1 MVKIEI
7 TRKDGDEAGKM
18 YNKYKKKRIGKT
30 ENHKKLWITLV
41 LMILV
46 IFAGVAV
53 YGMYQRIDI
62 TQKENNGNNV
72 AKLSQTVEQVEEKS
86 KELADV
92 IEEVTNCVVG
102 ISKIKNNGSS
112 IFLKDGVDKLGIG
125 TGIIVS
131 ADGYILTNEH
141 VSGGRYSTCYVTLD
155 NGKSYNGT
163 VTWSDSDLD
172 LAIVKILAGGLPYAE
187 LGDSNNIRVGTTV
200 YAIGNPI
207 GFEFQRT
214 VTSGIISGKNR
225 TIKLEEENKTSYMAD
240 LIQTDA
246 TINPGNS
253 GGPLITADGKVIG
266 INTVKITSAE
276 GIGFAVP
283 INVVKPIIGKYS
295 QNIEFEEATIGIF
308 AYDKDVIPYLDSNI
322 TFENGIYVVE
332 VTKNGPAEKA
342 GLKESDIIT
351 KIDNIELNKM
361 NDLKSYLYTKNPND
375 EVVLS
380 VLRNKQTQE
389 ITVKLGRK

>member
-1 MVKIEI
+1 
-7 TRKDGDEAGKM
+7 M
-18 YNKYKKKRIGKT
+18 YNKYKKKRIRKT

>member
-18 YNKYKKKRIGKT
+18 YNKYKKKRIRKT

-141 VSGGRYSTCYVTLD
+141 VSGGRYST
-155 NGKSYNGT
+155 
-163 VTWSDSDLD
+163 
-172 LAIVKILAGGLPYAE
+172 
-187 LGDSNNIRVGTTV
+187 
-200 YAIGNPI
+200 
-207 GFEFQRT
+207 
-214 VTSGIISGKNR
+214 
-225 TIKLEEENKTSYMAD
+225 
-240 LIQTDA
+240 
-246 TINPGNS
+246 
-253 GGPLITADGKVIG
+253 
-266 INTVKITSAE
+266 
-276 GIGFAVP
+276 
-283 INVVKPIIGKYS
+283 
-295 QNIEFEEATIGIF
+295 
-308 AYDKDVIPYLDSNI
+308 
-322 TFENGIYVVE
+322 
-332 VTKNGPAEKA
+332 
-342 GLKESDIIT
+342 
-351 KIDNIELNKM
+351 
-361 NDLKSYLYTKNPND
+361 
-375 EVVLS
+375 
-380 VLRNKQTQE
+380 
-389 ITVKLGRK
+389 